1 MSIKRTLKEKFG
13 YDVSGLAAW
22 KDNTLPNITP
32 DLVATSRFL
41 EKLMLEEGVKG
52 SREIALL
59 SSSVALQAKAACTP
73 SPDGSVVFTEKVLT
87 TKPLYMGVEFCNE
100 TLNTKMTQ
108 VLNALGMKNQEG
120 QLPAP
125 LETILMAYLTKMLQ
139 KKAERLVW
147 LGDTTSLDTELV
159 HFDGLVKT
167 LKADTAV
174 LKTTTTFA
182 TLTTSNAYSAA
193 YEVFTKIPAEIF
205 DNQMEIALY
214 TGRTEALAIVSE
226 WNTANAYDRIV
237 VTNEGGAM
245 RFTLPQTNVEVIT
258 VPALDGQNE
267 IFAIPTSLVFLGV
280 DAREDENFD
289 IKYDAYN
296 EKLKVDSSFR
306 LGVQYVFPQYFVKLK
321 KA

>member
-59 SSSVALQAKAACTP
+59 SSSVSLQAKAACTP
-73 SPDGSVVFTEKVLT
+73 SPDGSVVLTEKVLT
-87 TKPLYMGVEFCNE
+87 TKPLYMGLEFCNE
-100 TLNTKMTQ
+100 SLNTKMTQ

-139 KKAERLVW
+139 KKAERIVW

-174 LKTTTTFA
+174 LKTTSTFA

-205 DNQMEIALY
+205 DNQMDIALY

-258 VPALDGQNE
+258 VPALDGSNE
-267 IFAIPTSLVFLGV
+267 IFAIPTALVFLGV

-296 EKLKVDSSFR
+296 EKLKVDTSFR
-306 LGVQYVFPQYFVKLK
+306 LGVQYVFPQYFVRVKR
-321 KA
+321 A

>member
-1 MSIKRTLKEKFG
+1 MRLDKTLKEKFG

-22 KDNTLPNITP
+22 KDNTLPNITT
-32 DLVATSRFL
+32 DLVATSTFL

-59 SSSVALQAKAACTP
+59 SSSVSLQAKAACAP
-73 SPDGSVVFTEKVLT
+73 SPDGSVVFTEKILT

-125 LETILMAYLTKMLQ
+125 LETILMAYLTKQLQ
-139 KKAERLVW
+139 KKAERIVW

-174 LKTTTTFA
+174 LKTTTTYA
-182 TLTTSNAYSAA
+182 TITNSNGYAAA

-205 DNQMEIALY
+205 DNQMSVALN
-214 TGRTEALAIVSE
+214 TGRTEALNIIAA
-226 WNTANAYDRIV
+226 WNTSNPYDRIQPI
-237 VTNEGGAM
+237 NEGGAL
-245 RFTLPQTNVEVIT
+245 RFTLPQTNVEVVTI
-258 VPALDGQNE
+258 PALDGSNE
-267 IFAIPTSLVFLGV
+267 IFAIPTSLVFLGT

-289 IKYDAYN
+289 IKYDSYN
-296 EKLKVDSSFR
+296 EKLKVDTSFR
-306 LGVQYVFPQYFVKLK
+306 LGVQYVFPQYFVRVKR
-321 KA
+321 A

>member
-1 MSIKRTLKEKFG
+1 MRLDKTLKDKFG

-22 KDNTLPNITP
+22 KDNTLPNITA
-32 DLVATSRFL
+32 DLVGTSTFL

-59 SSSVALQAKAACTP
+59 SSSVSLQAKAACAP

-100 TLNTKMTQ
+100 SLNTKMTQ
-108 VLNALGMKNQEG
+108 VLNALGMKNQQG

-125 LETILMAYLTKMLQ
+125 LETILMAYLTKQLQ
-139 KKAERLVW
+139 KKAERIVW

-174 LKTTTTFA
+174 LKTTTTYA
-182 TLTTSNAYSAA
+182 TITSSNAYAAA

-205 DNQMEIALY
+205 DNQMEVAIY
-214 TGRTEALAIVSE
+214 TGRTEALNIIAA
-226 WNTANAYDRIV
+226 WNTSNPYDRIQPV
-237 VTNEGGAM
+237 NEGGAL
-245 RFTLPQTNVEVIT
+245 RFILPQTNVEILT
-258 VPALDGQNE
+258 VPALDASNE
-267 IFAIPTSLVFLGV
+267 MFAIPTSLVFLGT
-280 DAREDENFD
+280 DSREDENFD
-289 IKYDAYN
+289 IKYDSYN
-296 EKLKVDSSFR
+296 EKLKVDTSFR
-306 LGVQYVFPQYFVKLK
+306 LGVQYVFPQYFVRVKR
-321 KA
+321 A

>member
-125 LETILMAYLTKMLQ
+125 LETILMAYLTKQLQ

-182 TLTTSNAYSAA
+182 TITTSNGYDAA

-214 TGRTEALAIVSE
+214 TGRTEALAIISD
-226 WNTANAYDRIV
+226 WNAANAYDRIQY
-237 VTNEGGAM
+237 TSEGGSI
-245 RFTLPQTNVEVIT
+245 RFILPQTNVEVIT

-267 IFAIPTSLVFLGV
+267 IFAIPTALVFLGV

-296 EKLKVDSSFR
+296 EKLKVDTSFR
-306 LGVQYVFPQYFVKLK
+306 LGVQYVFPQYFVRVKR
-321 KA
+321 A

>member
-32 DLVATSRFL
+32 DLISTSRFL

-59 SSSVALQAKAACTP
+59 SSSVALQAKVACTP

-108 VLNALGMKNQEG
+108 VLNALGMKNQDG

-125 LETILMAYLTKMLQ
+125 LETILMAYLTKQLQ

-147 LGDTTSLDTELV
+147 LGDTASLDTELV
-159 HFDGLVKT
+159 HFDGLVKA

-214 TGRTEALAIVSE
+214 TGRTEALAIISE
-226 WNTANAYDRIV
+226 WNTANAYDRIQY
-237 VTNEGGAM
+237 TSEGGSI
-245 RFTLPQTNVEVIT
+245 RFILPQTNVEVIT
-258 VPALDGQNE
+258 VPALDGSNE

-296 EKLKVDSSFR
+296 EKLKVDTSFR
-306 LGVQYVFPQYFVKLK
+306 LGVQYVFPQYFVRVKR
-321 KA
+321 A

>member
-147 LGDTTSLDTELV
+147 LGDTASLDTELV
-159 HFDGLVKT
+159 HFDGLVKA

-174 LKTTTTFA
+174 LKTTTTYA

-214 TGRTEALAIVSE
+214 TGRTEALAIISQ
-226 WNTANAYDRIV
+226 WNTANAYDRIEY
-237 VTNEGGAM
+237 TSEGGSI

-267 IFAIPTSLVFLGV
+267 IFAIPTALVFLGV
-280 DAREDENFD
+280 DSREDENFD
-289 IKYDAYN
+289 IKYNDYL
-296 EKLKVDSSFR
+296 EKLKVEASFR
-306 LGVQYVFPQYFVKLK
+306 LGVQYVFPQYFVRVKR
-321 KA
+321 A

>member
-1 MSIKRTLKEKFG
+1 MSIKRTLKDKFG

-147 LGDTTSLDTELV
+147 LGDTASLDTELV
-159 HFDGLVKT
+159 HFDGLVKA

-174 LKTTTTFA
+174 LKTTTTYA

-214 TGRTEALAIVSE
+214 TGRTEALAIISQ
-226 WNTANAYDRIV
+226 WNAANAYDRIGY
-237 VTNEGGAM
+237 TSEGGAI

-267 IFAIPTSLVFLGV
+267 IFAIPTALVFLGV
-280 DAREDENFD
+280 DSREDENFD
-289 IKYDAYN
+289 IKYNDYL
-296 EKLKVDSSFR
+296 EKLKVEASFR
-306 LGVQYVFPQYFVKLK
+306 LGVQYVFPQYFVRVKR
-321 KA
+321 A

>member
-1 MSIKRTLKEKFG
+1 MRLQKTLKEKFG

-22 KDNTLPNITP
+22 KDNNLPNITA
-32 DLVATSRFL
+32 DLLSTSSFL
-41 EKLMLEEGVKG
+41 DKLMLEEGVKG

-59 SSSVALQAKAACTP
+59 SSSVALQAKVACTP

-147 LGDTTSLDTELV
+147 LGDTASLDPDLV
-159 HFDGLVKT
+159 HFDGLVKV
-167 LKADTAV
+167 LKADTSV
-174 LKTTTTFA
+174 LKTTTTYA
-182 TLTTSNAYSAA
+182 TITSTNAYDAA

-205 DNQMEIALY
+205 DNIQP
-214 TGRTEALAIVSE
+214 V
-226 WNTANAYDRIV
+226 
-237 VTNEGGAM
+237 NEGGSL
-245 RFTLPQTNVEVIT
+245 RFTLPQTNVEVLT
-258 VPALDGQNE
+258 VPSLDAQNE
-267 IFAIPTSLVFLGV
+267 IFALPTALIFLGT
-280 DAREDENFD
+280 DSREDENFD
-289 IKYDAYN
+289 IKYDSYN
-296 EKLKVDSSFR
+296 EKLKVDTSFR
-306 LGVQYVFPQYFVKLK
+306 LGVQYVFPQYFVRVKRS
-321 KA
+321 

>member
-22 KDNTLPNITP
+22 KDNNLPNITP
-32 DLVATSRFL
+32 DLISTSRFL

-125 LETILMAYLTKMLQ
+125 LETILMAYLTKQLQ

-147 LGDTTSLDTELV
+147 LGDTASLDTELV

-167 LKADTAV
+167 LKADTSV

-205 DNQMEIALY
+205 DNQMEVALY
-214 TGRTEALAIVSE
+214 TGRTEALAIISQ
-226 WNTANAYDRIV
+226 WNTANAYDRIQY
-237 VTNEGGAM
+237 TSEGGSI
-245 RFTLPQTNVEVIT
+245 RFILPQTNVEVIT

-267 IFAIPTSLVFLGV
+267 IFAIPTALVFLGV

-296 EKLKVDSSFR
+296 EKLKVDTSFR
-306 LGVQYVFPQYFVKLK
+306 LGVQYVFPQYFVRVKR
-321 KA
+321 A

>member
-108 VLNALGMKNQEG
+108 VLNALGMKNQDG

-125 LETILMAYLTKMLQ
+125 LETILMAYLTKQLQ

-147 LGDTTSLDTELV
+147 LGDTASLDTELV
-159 HFDGLVKT
+159 HFDGLVKA
-167 LKADTAV
+167 LKADTSV

-205 DNQMEIALY
+205 DNQMEVALY
-214 TGRTEALAIVSE
+214 TGRTEALAIISE
-226 WNTANAYDRIV
+226 WNTANAYDRIQY
-237 VTNEGGAM
+237 TSEGGSI
-245 RFTLPQTNVEVIT
+245 RFILPQTNVEVIT
-258 VPALDGQNE
+258 VPALDGSNE

-296 EKLKVDSSFR
+296 EKLKVDTSFR
-306 LGVQYVFPQYFVKLK
+306 LGVQYVFPQYFVRVKR
-321 KA
+321 A

>member
-1 MSIKRTLKEKFG
+1 MRLQKTLKEKFG

-22 KDNTLPNITP
+22 KDNNLLNITA
-32 DLVATSRFL
+32 DLLSTSTFL
-41 EKLMLEEGVKG
+41 DKLMLEEGVKG

-147 LGDTTSLDTELV
+147 LGDTTSLDPDLV
-159 HFDGLVKT
+159 HFDGLVKA

-174 LKTTTTFA
+174 LKTTTTYA
-182 TLTTSNAYSAA
+182 TITSTNAYDAA

-205 DNQMEIALY
+205 DNQMDVALY
-214 TGRTEALAIVSE
+214 TGRTEALNIIAA
-226 WNTANAYDRIV
+226 WNTSNPYDRIQPV
-237 VTNEGGAM
+237 NEGGAL
-245 RFTLPQTNVEVIT
+245 RFTLPQTNVEVLT
-258 VPALDGQNE
+258 VPSLDASNE
-267 IFAIPTSLVFLGV
+267 IFAIPTSLVFLGT
-280 DAREDENFD
+280 DSRDDENFD
-289 IKYDAYN
+289 IKYNAYD
-296 EKLKVDSSFR
+296 EKLKVDTSFR
-306 LGVQYVFPQYFVKLK
+306 LGVQYVFPQYFVRVKR
-321 KA
+321 A

>member
-22 KDNTLPNITP
+22 KDNTLPNITA
-32 DLVATSRFL
+32 DLVETSSFL
-41 EKLMLEEGVKG
+41 NKLMLEEGVKG

-59 SSSVALQAKAACTP
+59 SSDVALQAKVACTP
-73 SPDGSVVFTEKVLT
+73 SPDGSVLFTEEVLT
-87 TKPLYMGVEFCNE
+87 TKALYMGVEFCNE

-139 KKAERLVW
+139 KKSERLVW
-147 LGDTTSLDTELV
+147 LGDTASLDADLV
-159 HFDGLVKT
+159 HFNGLKKNLDADG
-167 LKADTAV
+167 DV
-174 LKTTTTFA
+174 LETTSVFA
-182 TLTTSNAYSAA
+182 SLTSSNAYDAA
-193 YEVFTKIPAEIF
+193 FEVFSAIPAEIF
-205 DNQMEIALY
+205 DNQMAVELY
-214 TGRTEALAIVSE
+214 TGRTEALAIIAQ
-226 WNTANAYDRIV
+226 WNTANAYDRI
-237 VTNEGGAM
+237 TYTSEGGSI
-245 RFTLPQTNVEVIT
+245 RFLLPQTNVEVVT
-258 VPALDGQNE
+258 VPALDGKGD
-267 IFAIPTSLVFLGV
+267 IYALPTSLIFLGT

-296 EKLKVDSSFR
+296 EKLKADTSFR

>member
-32 DLVATSRFL
+32 DLVETSAFL
-41 EKLMLEEGVKG
+41 NKLMLEEGVKG

-59 SSSVALQAKAACTP
+59 SSSVSLQAKSACNP

-87 TKPLYMGVEFCNE
+87 TKPLYMGIEFCNE

-139 KKAERLVW
+139 KKAERIIW
-147 LGDTTSLDTELV
+147 LGDTASIDTDLV
-159 HFDGLVKT
+159 HFDGLKKK
-167 LKADTAV
+167 LDADTAV
-174 LKTTTTFA
+174 LKTTTTYA
-182 TLTTSNAYSAA
+182 SLTTANAYSAA
-193 YEVFTKIPAEIF
+193 YEVFTKIPAELF
-205 DNQMEIALY
+205 DSQVPVELY
-214 TGRTEALAIVSE
+214 TGRTEALAIISQ
-226 WNTANAYDRIV
+226 WNTANAYDRINY
-237 VTNEGGAM
+237 TAEGGSI
-245 RFTLPQTNVEVIT
+245 RFMLPQTNVEVVT
-258 VPALDGQNE
+258 VPSLNGKGDIYAL
-267 IFAIPTSLVFLGV
+267 PTSLIFLGV
-280 DAREDENFD
+280 DSRDDENFD
-289 IKYDAYN
+289 IKYDSYH
-296 EKLKVDSSFR
+296 EKLKADTSFR
-306 LGVQYVFPQYFVKLK
+306 LGVEYVFPQYFVKLK

>member
-1 MSIKRTLKEKFG
+1 
-13 YDVSGLAAW
+13 
-22 KDNTLPNITP
+22 
-32 DLVATSRFL
+32 
-41 EKLMLEEGVKG
+41 
-52 SREIALL
+52 
-59 SSSVALQAKAACTP
+59 
-73 SPDGSVVFTEKVLT
+73 
-87 TKPLYMGVEFCNE
+87 MGVEFCNE

-125 LETILMAYLTKMLQ
+125 LETILMAYLTKQLQ

-147 LGDTTSLDTELV
+147 LGDTASLDTELV
-159 HFDGLVKT
+159 HFDGLVKA

-214 TGRTEALAIVSE
+214 TGRTEALAIISE
-226 WNTANAYDRIV
+226 WNAANAYDRIQY
-237 VTNEGGAM
+237 TSEGGSI
-245 RFTLPQTNVEVIT
+245 RFILPQTNVEVIT

-267 IFAIPTSLVFLGV
+267 IFAIPTALVFLGV

-296 EKLKVDSSFR
+296 EKLKVDTSFR
-306 LGVQYVFPQYFVKLK
+306 LGVQYVFPQYFVRVKR
-321 KA
+321 A

>member
-174 LKTTTTFA
+174 LKTTSTFA

-306 LGVQYVFPQYFVKLK
+306 LGVQYVFPQYFVRVKR
-321 KA
+321 A

>member
-125 LETILMAYLTKMLQ
+125 LETILMAYLTKQLQ

-147 LGDTTSLDTELV
+147 LGDTASLDTELV
-159 HFDGLVKT
+159 HFDGLVKA

-205 DNQMEIALY
+205 DNQMEVALY
-214 TGRTEALAIVSE
+214 TGRTEALAIISE
-226 WNTANAYDRIV
+226 WNTANAYDRIQY
-237 VTNEGGAM
+237 TSEGGSI
-245 RFTLPQTNVEVIT
+245 RFILPQTNVEVIT
-258 VPALDGQNE
+258 VPALDGSNE

-296 EKLKVDSSFR
+296 EKLKVDTSFR
-306 LGVQYVFPQYFVKLK
+306 LGVQYVFPQYFVRVKR
-321 KA
+321 A

>member
-32 DLVATSRFL
+32 DLISTSRFL

-125 LETILMAYLTKMLQ
+125 LETILMAYLTKQLQ

-147 LGDTTSLDTELV
+147 LGDTASLDTELV
-159 HFDGLVKT
+159 HFDGLVKA

-182 TLTTSNAYSAA
+182 TLTTSNAYDAA

-214 TGRTEALAIVSE
+214 TGRTEALAIISD
-226 WNTANAYDRIV
+226 WNASNAYDRIQY
-237 VTNEGGAM
+237 TSEGGSI
-245 RFTLPQTNVEVIT
+245 RFILPQTNVEVIT

-267 IFAIPTSLVFLGV
+267 IFAIPTALVFLGV

-296 EKLKVDSSFR
+296 EKLKVDTSFR
-306 LGVQYVFPQYFVKLK
+306 LGVQYVFPQYFVRVKRS
-321 KA
+321 

>member
-147 LGDTTSLDTELV
+147 LGDTASLDTELV
-159 HFDGLVKT
+159 HFDGLVKS

-205 DNQMEIALY
+205 DNQMEVALY
-214 TGRTEALAIVSE
+214 TGRTEALAIISQ
-226 WNTANAYDRIV
+226 WNTANAYDRIQY
-237 VTNEGGAM
+237 TSEGGAI

-258 VPALDGQNE
+258 VPALDGSNE

-280 DAREDENFD
+280 DSREDESFD
-289 IKYDAYN
+289 IKYNDYD
-296 EKLKVDSSFR
+296 EKLKVDASFR
-306 LGVQYVFPQYFVKLK
+306 LGVQYVFPQYFVRVKR
-321 KA
+321 A

>member
-13 YDVSGLAAW
+13 YDVSGLPAW
-22 KDNTLPNITP
+22 KDNNLPNITT
-32 DLVATSRFL
+32 DLVETSSFL
-41 EKLMLEEGVKG
+41 NKLMLEEGVKG

-59 SSSVALQAKAACTP
+59 SSDVALQAKVACTP
-73 SPDGSVVFTEKVLT
+73 SPDGSVIFTEEVLT

-139 KKAERLVW
+139 KKSERLVW
-147 LGDTTSLDTELV
+147 LGDTASLDADLV
-159 HFDGLVKT
+159 HFDGLKKK
-167 LKADTAV
+167 LDADADV
-174 LKTTTTFA
+174 LETTSTFA
-182 TLTTSNAYSAA
+182 SITASNAYDAA

-205 DNQMEIALY
+205 DNQMAVELY
-214 TGRTEALAIVSE
+214 TGRTEALAIIKQ
-226 WNTANAYDRIV
+226 WNDNNAYDRIV
-237 VTNEGGAM
+237 ATNEGGSL
-245 RFTLPQTNVEVIT
+245 RFNLPQTNVEVVT
-258 VPALDGQNE
+258 VPALDGKGD
-267 IFAIPTSLVFLGV
+267 IYALPTSLIFLGT

-296 EKLKVDSSFR
+296 EKLKADTSFR